1 VPESSS
7 PDGEH
12 LLFRVNQGRWPD
24 ARQPSH
30 LMVLSLKDRKTTRVT
45 DGEGRLGTF
54 SHDGRWLAYTGREG
68 ASSPVFVQPFPSTG
82 VKHQVWSNGFQA
94 VWSKSTM
101 ELFAV
106 SPPLEAVTVTTRP
119 TFAFSNPVRVP
130 VGAAVG
136 FGPAAQ
142 NLDTTPDGQ
151 HLLIL
156 VNPGGNDP

>member
-1 VPESSS
+1 VWSSDGKRIIFQSDREGDPGIFWQLADGSGAAERLTKPEPETFHVPESSS

-106 SPPLEAVTVTTRP
+106 SPPLEAVTVTTR
-119 TFAFSNPVRVP
+119 
-130 VGAAVG
+130 
-136 FGPAAQ
+136 
-142 NLDTTPDGQ
+142 
-151 HLLIL
+151 
-156 VNPGGNDP
+156 